1 MRDYELSPSLL
12 SADFGYVM
20 RDVDSIT
27 PYCNYLHLD
36 VMDGHYVPNLTIGVP
51 VIKSIRKHSDLIF
64 DTHLM
69 ITNPEEF
76 IEPFA
81 DAGSDYITF
90 HIECSNEPFK
100 LIEKIR
106 KLGKKVG
113 VAIHPDTPAQALYPF
128 LEKDACDLILV
139 MSVRPG
145 FGGQSYIPEST
156 SRIAEYRRLLDEN
169 GSDALLSVDGGI
181 NVNTIKEAA
190 DAGAE
195 LLVAGSAVFGK
206 DDPGLAAKAL
216 YDVLGVEC

>member
-90 HIECSNEPFK
+90 HIECTNEPFK

-106 KLGKKVG
+106 KLGKKAG

-190 DAGAE
+190 DAGE
-195 LLVAGSAVFGK
+195 R
-206 DDPGLAAKAL
+206 
-216 YDVLGVEC
+216 